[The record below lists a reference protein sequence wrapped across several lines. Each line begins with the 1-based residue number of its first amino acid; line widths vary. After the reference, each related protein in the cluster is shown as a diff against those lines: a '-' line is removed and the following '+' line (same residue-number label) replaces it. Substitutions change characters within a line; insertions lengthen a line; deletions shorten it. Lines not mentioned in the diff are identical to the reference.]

1 MKLIN
6 LFPILLFSI
15 ITFNVNAQCDETNF
29 RKIMTPQFAEGL
41 ADCKLTTRVE
51 FLGMGNAGMRI
62 PNKLKKKVIFR
73 CISPGE
79 EPSKNQLSGQEVG
92 YFCYADKSN
101 SDVLFDLQKGD
112 IIVLTGTVWVNNW
125 MGYKNG
131 NFICQKIA
139 KVEEN

>member
-1 MKLIN
+1 MKLLHCIAI
-6 LFPILLFSI
+6 LFFSLS
-15 ITFNVNAQCDETNF
+15 TLSVNAQCDETNF

-41 ADCKLTTRVE
+41 SECQLTTKVE
-51 FLGMGNAGMRI
+51 FVGMGNAGMRI

-73 CISPGE
+73 SVSPGE

-92 YFCYADKSN
+92 YYCYATKDN
-101 SDVLFDLQKGD
+101 SDVLFDLQRGD
-112 IIVLTGTVWVNNW
+112 IIELTGTVWVNNW

-131 NFICQKIA
+131 NFICESIK